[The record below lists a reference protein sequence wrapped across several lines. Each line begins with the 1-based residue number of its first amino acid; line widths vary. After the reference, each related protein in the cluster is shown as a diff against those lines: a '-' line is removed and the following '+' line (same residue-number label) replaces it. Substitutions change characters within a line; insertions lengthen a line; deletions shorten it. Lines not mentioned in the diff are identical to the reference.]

1 MIILRQAL
9 AVNDILILK
18 VGEEISKVLKGQ
30 VMSGVLLKKL
40 IINAQ
45 ALLLPQD

>member
-1 MIILRQAL
+1 MIILRKAL
-9 AVNDILILK
+9 TVDDILILE

-30 VMSGVLLKKL
+30 VMRGVLLKKL

-45 ALLLPQD
+45 ALLLSQY

>member
-9 AVNDILILK
+9 TVNDILILE
-18 VGEEISKVLKGQ
+18 VREEISKVLKGQ
-30 VMSGVLLKKL
+30 VMCWVLLKKL

-45 ALLLPQD
+45 ALLFSQY

>member
-9 AVNDILILK
+9 TVYDILILE
-18 VGEEISKVLKGQ
+18 VGKKISKMLKGQ
-30 VMSGVLLKKL
+30 VMCGILLKKL
-40 IINAQ
+40 FINTQ